1 MIRER
6 YLKCLSNHI
15 FTRSVFI
22 ANTFHLETEKKA
34 TMELISKAFFIEVM
48 YNYTKGKVKEAL
60 LQENI
65 DIGI

>member
-1 MIRER
+1 
-6 YLKCLSNHI
+6 
-15 FTRSVFI
+15 
-22 ANTFHLETEKKA
+22 
-34 TMELISKAFFIEVM
+34 MELISKAFFIEVM